1 MKGMKRFARNRTA
14 MFGLMITL
22 LLAFTALFAPLLAPV
37 SYKEQ
42 NLPKVLT
49 PPFWY
54 PDGDARYPLGTDHL
68 GRDVLSRII
77 YGVRISFTVGVGA
90 VLIGGTFGTVIGIVS
105 GFFGGKVDALLMR
118 LADTQLSFPAIFL
131 AIAVIA
137 VLGRGLLNL
146 IAVLGFVT
154 WVQYAR
160 VARGSALVVKEKEFV
175 DAARAIGA
183 TSFHIIT
190 RHILP
195 NVMPTILVIAT
206 VNVSTVILSEAG
218 LSFLGLGVQPPMPT
232 LGQMLSE
239 GRQVFSIAWW
249 NAVFPGLAIMLIV
262 LGINLLGDGLAEGR

>member
-1 MKGMKRFARNRTA
+1 MKELKRFARNRTA
-14 MFGLMITL
+14 MLGLVITL
-22 LLAFTALFAPLLAPV
+22 LLAFTALFAPLLAPH

-49 PPFWY
+49 PPFWH
-54 PDGDARYPLGTDHL
+54 PDGDMSYPLGTDHL
-68 GRDVLSRII
+68 GRDLLARIT
-77 YGVRISFTVGVGA
+77 YGLRISFAVGVGA
-90 VLIGGTFGTVIGIVS
+90 VLIGGTIGTVIGVVC
-105 GFFGGKVDALLMR
+105 GFFGGKVDGILMR

-131 AIAVIA
+131 TIAVIA

-160 VARGSALVVKEKEFV
+160 VARGEALVVKEKEFV
-175 DAARAIGA
+175 AAAHAIGA

-190 RHILP
+190 HHILP
-195 NVMPTILVIAT
+195 NVMPPIVVIAT
-206 VNVSTVILSEAG
+206 VNVSSMILAEAG
-218 LSFLGLGVQPPMPT
+218 LSFLGLGVRPPMPT

-249 NAVFPGLAIMLIV
+249 NALFPGLAIMLVV
-262 LGINLLGDGLAEGR
+262 LGINLLGDGLAESR

>member
-1 MKGMKRFARNRTA
+1 MKELKRFFRNRTA
-14 MFGLMITL
+14 VLGLVLTV
-22 LLAFTALFAPLLAPV
+22 LLAFTAIFAPLLAPH

-42 NLPKVLT
+42 NLPKSLT

-54 PDGDARYPLGTDHL
+54 PSGDTTYLLGTDHL
-68 GRDVLSRII
+68 GRDVLTRII
-77 YGVRISFTVGVGA
+77 YGVRVSFAVGVGA
-90 VLIGGTFGTVIGIVS
+90 VLIGGTIGTLIGAVS
-105 GFFGGKVDALLMR
+105 GFFGGKVDSILMR

-146 IAVLGFVT
+146 ILVLGFVT

-160 VARGSALVVKEKEFV
+160 VARGGALVVKEKEYV
-175 DAARAIGA
+175 AAARTIGA

-195 NVMPTILVIAT
+195 NVMPPILVIAT
-206 VNVSTVILSEAG
+206 VNVSTMILSEAG
-218 LSFLGLGVQPPMPT
+218 LSFLGLGVQPPTPT

-239 GRQVFSIAWW
+239 GRHVFSIAWW
-249 NAVFPGLAIMLIV
+249 NAVFPGLAIMLVV
-262 LGINLLGDGLAEGR
+262 LGINLLGDGLAEVR